1 MEVRPMTITRRLPL
15 ALLLLATFPAMA
27 TAGGKV
33 MVANDGLDG
42 PGCGSRAAPCRSI
55 NQAIAH
61 AAEGATI
68 VVGPGRYGPGE
79 EQPQL
84 SDCADCLI
92 AVTKRVTI
100 ASRDGAGATT
110 IDVAGAHLEGVAMRA
125 DGARFGRKGKGFTVT
140 GAGIAIAMRAD
151 GLRVE
156 GNWIVHN
163 DTVVQ
168 GSAIDGEGDRNAIVG
183 NVVSDNG
190 TVGIGLFGGVANTVA
205 GNRVSGH
212 WGDGI
217 LARESSG
224 KLSGNA
230 VSSAPTGVRLLGD
243 LDLVG
248 NAVVACDAGLI
259 LDHGVARA
267 ARYQVARNT
276 ITGSLSQGVGVQ
288 EGEPSLTAAVLKN
301 NLFGNG
307 LHLTTNCGL
316 AVEQDV
322 APGAVTVAKNF
333 WGVAG
338 GPAAAEPAD
347 DACYNVVVP
356 GPFGR
361 KERPTRLKSAQ

>member
-1 MEVRPMTITRRLPL
+1 
-15 ALLLLATFPAMA
+15 MA

-33 MVANDGLDG
+33 LVANDGLDG
-42 PGCGSRAAPCRSI
+42 PDCGSRVAPCRSI
-55 NQAIAH
+55 NQAIAQ
-61 AAEGATI
+61 AADGATI
-68 VVGPGRYGPGE
+68 VVGPGRYGPSE
-79 EQPQL
+79 EQPPL
-84 SDCADCLI
+84 GECTDCLI
-92 AVTKRVTI
+92 AVAKRVTI
-100 ASRDGAGATT
+100 VARDGAGATI
-110 IDVAGAHLEGVAMRA
+110 IDAAGAHVDGVVMLA
-125 DGARFGRKGKGFTVT
+125 DGARLGGKGKGFTVM
-140 GAGIAIAMRAD
+140 GAGIGIAMQAD

-156 GNWIVHN
+156 GNWVVRNDIVS
-163 DTVVQ
+163 Q
-168 GSAIDGEGDRNAIVG
+168 GSAIHSDGDRNAIAG

-190 TVGIGLFGGVANTVA
+190 TVGIGLFGGVANAVA

-212 WGDGI
+212 GSDGI

-224 KLSGNA
+224 KLTGNA
-230 VSSAPTGVRLLGD
+230 VSSESTGIRLLGD

-259 LDHGVARA
+259 LDHGLAHA

-276 ITGSLSQGVGVQ
+276 ITGSLSEGIGVQ
-288 EGEPSLTAAVLKN
+288 EGDPSLTAAVLKN

-316 AVEQDV
+316 VVESDV
-322 APGAVTVAKNF
+322 APAAVTVAKNF

-347 DACYNVVVP
+347 DACYDVVVP

-361 KERPTRLKSAQ
+361 RERPTRLKSAQ